1 MVRIH
6 TIVSVRVSRQC
17 VVSREL
23 VDPKSDLNRVTRMG
37 NLLIF
42 KYLTNDVIIYTV
54 LLPDRAFRTVV
65 LSNYYRI
72 GECRNG
78 ENQFEVGV
86 ACR

>member
-1 MVRIH
+1 
-6 TIVSVRVSRQC
+6 
-17 VVSREL
+17 
-23 VDPKSDLNRVTRMG
+23 MG

-65 LSNYYRI
+65 LLNYYRI

-78 ENQFEVGV
+78 ENRFEVGV

>member
-1 MVRIH
+1 MRIS

-23 VDPKSDLNRVTRMG
+23 VDPKIKLNRLDRMG

-42 KYLTNDVIIYTV
+42 KYLTGVVIIYTV
-54 LLPDRAFRTVV
+54 V
-65 LSNYYRI
+65 LSDRGSRTIVLLNCYRV

-78 ENQFEVGV
+78 ENQPEAGV

>member
-42 KYLTNDVIIYTV
+42 KYLTNNVIIYTV

-65 LSNYYRI
+65 LLNCWRV

-78 ENQFEVGV
+78 ENRLEAGV

>member
-1 MVRIH
+1 
-6 TIVSVRVSRQC
+6 
-17 VVSREL
+17 
-23 VDPKSDLNRVTRMG
+23 MG

-65 LSNYYRI
+65 LLNCYRI

-78 ENQFEVGV
+78 ENRFEAGV

>member
-65 LSNYYRI
+65 LLNYYRI

>member
-65 LSNYYRI
+65 LLNYYRI

-78 ENQFEVGV
+78 ENQFEVGG

>member
-1 MVRIH
+1 MRIP

-65 LSNYYRI
+65 LSNSPRV
-72 GECRNG
+72 GECRND
-78 ENQFEVGV
+78 ENRLESGM
-86 ACR
+86 AWR